1 MWWGL
6 RSAAETKIKRK
17 ETSLIFQSFPA
28 ITESEPKMLQIK
40 AIPKSVSK
48 CDFAKTE
55 IAFVPK
61 NALTSD
67 AANKFVFLFYGF
79 GLRTEFGAQEISFL
93 AFKREFAMRNCRSET
108 ILWLISNCYYLKILD
123 NVPASGSTFF

>member
-1 MWWGL
+1 M
-6 RSAAETKIKRK
+6 RPAAETKIKRK

-28 ITESEPKMLQIK
+28 ITESEPKTIQIK

-79 GLRTEFGAQEISFL
+79 GLRTEL
-93 AFKREFAMRNCRSET
+93 
-108 ILWLISNCYYLKILD
+108 
-123 NVPASGSTFF
+123 GSRRDFIFCF

>member
-1 MWWGL
+1 M
-6 RSAAETKIKRK
+6 RPAAETKIKRK

-28 ITESEPKMLQIK
+28 ITESEPKMIQIK

-79 GLRTEFGAQEISFL
+79 GLRTEFGAEEISFF
-93 AFKREFAMRNCRSET
+93 AFKRECAMRNCRSET

>member
-1 MWWGL
+1 M
-6 RSAAETKIKRK
+6 RPAAETKIKRK

-28 ITESEPKMLQIK
+28 ITESEPKMLQMK

-79 GLRTEFGAQEISFL
+79 GLRTEFGAEQKRFHFLLLRESLPWEIAGVKQSFNIQL
-93 AFKREFAMRNCRSET
+93 LLLEDT
-108 ILWLISNCYYLKILD
+108 W
-123 NVPASGSTFF
+123 